1 MILLKNDG
9 FELGLSPKSG
19 GTVMHFRH
27 HGTDLLRAA
36 IGSAPIDAA
45 AFPLVPF
52 SGRIANGTFD
62 WMGRRVQLQA
72 NFPPEPH
79 TIHGHGWQSDWDVEE
94 ASVDRAVLSY
104 SHPAGNWPWTYRS
117 VQQFQLGPS
126 GLDLMLSLKNMSNEP
141 MPAGIGW
148 HPYFSSAGAEIV
160 AETTKIWDTGAHGVP
175 TGCRVPSANEQLR
188 RPQRVEGLA
197 LDTPFETTGGP
208 VTLHWPARQ
217 MSLRILAS
225 DNLRFLVVYT
235 PPGAGYFCVEPVSH
249 IPNMVNLAFPPIETG
264 LVALAPGETLSGTI
278 RVELQLVGS
287 DYSPAKAERA
297 PAR

>member
-1 MILLKNDG
+1 MILLKNEG
-9 FELGLSPKSG
+9 FELGLSPESG
-19 GTVMHFRH
+19 GTVSHFRH
-27 HGTDLLRAA
+27 HGNDLLRAA
-36 IGSAPIDAA
+36 VGSAPIDTA

-52 SGRIANGTFD
+52 SGRIANGTFV
-62 WMGRRVQLQA
+62 WMGRHVQLQA

-79 TIHGHGWQSDWDVEE
+79 TIHGHGWQSGWEVV
-94 ASVDRAVLSY
+94 AAGPDRATLGY
-104 SHPAGNWPWTYRS
+104 SHAAGAWPWAYRAK
-117 VQQFQLGPS
+117 QQFQLGPS
-126 GLDLMLSLKNMSNEP
+126 GLDLVLSLTNMSNEP

-160 AETTKIWDTGAHGVP
+160 ADTSMIWNTGADGVP
-175 TGCRVPSANEQLR
+175 SGCRAPSGNEQLR

-208 VTLHWPARQ
+208 VTLHWPARHI
-217 MSLRILAS
+217 SLRILAS

-249 IPNMVNLAFPPIETG
+249 VPNMVNLAFPPIETG

-278 RVELQLVGS
+278 RLELELVGS
-287 DYSPAKAERA
+287 GSSPVKAERA

>member
-19 GTVMHFRH
+19 GTVTHFRH
-27 HGTDLLRAA
+27 QGNDLMRAA
-36 IGSAPIDAA
+36 RGNAPIDAA

-52 SGRIANGTFD
+52 SGRIAHGKFE
-62 WMGRRVQLQA
+62 WLGRHVELRA

-94 ASVDRAVLSY
+94 AGIDRAVLGY
-104 SHPAGNWPWTYRS
+104 SHPAGNWPWAYRAA
-117 VQQFQLGPS
+117 QRFQLGPS
-126 GLDLMLSLKNMSNEP
+126 GLDLMLSLTNMSNEP

-148 HPYFSSAGAEIV
+148 HPYFSSAGAQIV
-160 AETTKIWDTGAHGVP
+160 ADTTKIWDTGADGVP
-175 TGCRVPSANEQLR
+175 TGCRVPSGKEQLR
-188 RPQRVEGLA
+188 RPQRVEDLA
-197 LDTPFETTGGP
+197 LDTPFEKTGGP
-208 VTLHWPARQ
+208 VTLHWPARRI
-217 MSLRILAS
+217 SLRILAS
-225 DNLRFLVVYT
+225 DSLKFLVVYT

-249 IPNMVNLAFPPIETG
+249 VPNMVNLAFPPNETG

-278 RVELQLVGS
+278 RVELQLLGS
-287 DYSPAKAERA
+287 GNSPAEADRA